1 MSYLLGMLGPINVAD
16 FRNYLYPDSWNDDLP
31 KGLGGTPV
39 NLLSCELLKR
49 GHKLVIFTLDPSVQ
63 DEVTLKGKNLTIC
76 IGPFR
81 RARNRALD
89 FFTEERK
96 YLERA
101 IERERPDILH
111 AQWTYEYA
119 LAAQSSG
126 LPHVVTAHDAPI
138 SIVRL
143 NFTIYRIIR
152 TLMAYRVLMRAKRVV
167 SVSPYVADHLRRF
180 MLYKGSDEVIS
191 NGLSQAIFDIEVRA
205 RQKDKPVT
213 FATILN
219 GWGGY
224 KNGQVAIE
232 AFAKHRRTNPQ
243 DKLIMFGAGH
253 GPGEAAQLW
262 AASHGNADGI
272 EFVGKQTHEH
282 VLAQLANE
290 IDVLVHP
297 SLEESHGIVLIEAM
311 ALGIP
316 AIGGSKSG
324 AVPWTLDEGRA
335 GVLVDVTSADA
346 LAAAMTKLAT
356 DFEERSECG
365 GKGKAMVLRRFHI
378 KAIADAY
385 ENVYR
390 ELADAEIYCYYKQL
404 LD

>member
-1 MSYLLGMLGPINVAD
+1 MAD
-16 FRNYLYPDSWNDDLP
+16 FRDYLYPDSWNDDLP

-63 DEVTLKGKNLTIC
+63 DEMTLKGENLTIC

-89 FFTEERK
+89 FFSIERSF
-96 YLERA
+96 LEQA
-101 IERERPDILH
+101 IKRERPDVLH

-126 LPHVVTAHDAPI
+126 LPHVITAHDAPI
-138 SIVRL
+138 SIVWL

-167 SVSPYVADHLRRF
+167 SVSPYVAKHLRRF
-180 MLYKGSDEVIS
+180 MFYKGADEVIS
-191 NGLSQAIFDIEVRA
+191 NGLSQAIFNIEVMP
-205 RQKDKPVT
+205 RQKDNAVT
-213 FATILN
+213 FATILM
-219 GWGGY
+219 GWAGR

-232 AFAKHRRTNPQ
+232 AFAQHRLHNPNSR
-243 DKLIMFGAGH
+243 LIMFGSGH
-253 GPGEAAQLW
+253 GPNEDAELW
-262 AASHGNADGI
+262 ARSNGFSDGI
-272 EFVGKQTHEH
+272 EFVGQMPYQL
-282 VLAQLANE
+282 VLERLASE
-290 IDVLVHP
+290 VDVLVHP
-297 SLEESHGIVLIEAM
+297 SLEESHGLVLIEAM

-335 GVLVDVTSADA
+335 GILVDVTSADA

-356 DFEERSECG
+356 DFDERSEWG
-365 GKGKAMVLRRFHI
+365 QKGKAMVLRRFHI

-385 ENVYR
+385 EAVYR
-390 ELADAEIYCYYKQL
+390 ELAENT
-404 LD
+404 

>member
-1 MSYLLGMLGPINVAD
+1 MLGPINIAD
-16 FRNYLYPDSWNDDLP
+16 FREYIYSKSWRDDLP

-39 NLLSCELLKR
+39 NLLSCELIKR
-49 GHKLVIFTLDPSVQ
+49 GHKLVIFTLDPAVH
-63 DEVTLKGKNLTIC
+63 DEIVIEGANLKIC

-81 RARNRALD
+81 PARNRALD
-89 FFTEERK
+89 FFSEERK

-101 IERERPDILH
+101 IEREKPDILH

-126 LPHVVTAHDAPI
+126 LPHVITAHDAPI

-167 SVSPYVADHLRRF
+167 SVSPYVAVHLRRF
-180 MLYKGSDEVIS
+180 MLYKGLDEVIS

-205 RQKDKPVT
+205 WQKGKPVT

-219 GWGGY
+219 GWGEY

-232 AFAKHRRTNPQ
+232 AFAKHRRKNPQ
-243 DKLIMFGAGH
+243 DKLIMLGAGH
-253 GPGEAAQLW
+253 GLGEAAQLW
-262 AASHGNADGI
+262 ATSRGIADGI
-272 EFVGKQTHEH
+272 EFSGKQTHVY
-282 VLAQLANE
+282 VLAQLGNE

-316 AIGGSKSG
+316 VIGGSKSG
-324 AVPWTLDEGRA
+324 AVPWTLDDGRA
-335 GVLVDVTSADA
+335 GILVDVTSADA
-346 LAAAMTKLAT
+346 LAEAMTMLASN
-356 DFEERSECG
+356 FEKRIEWG
-365 GKGKAMVLRRFHI
+365 QKGKEMVLKRFHI
-378 KAIADAY
+378 EAIADAY
-385 ENVYR
+385 EDVYH
-390 ELADAEIYCYYKQL
+390 ELAENK
-404 LD
+404 